1 MEPHNKDELLFA
13 QLILMFQAAAMQQMG
28 KLMNP
33 ASNTIERELE
43 QAQISID
50 MLEMIHK
57 KTQKNLSPDEDR
69 LLSDILR
76 ELRLIGTRAG
86 ALDPAVRAKLDS
98 FDNRLS

>member
-50 MLEMIHK
+50 MLEMIQK

-69 LLSDILR
+69 LLTDILR
-76 ELRLIGTRAG
+76 ELRLNYV
-86 ALDPAVRAKLDS
+86 DEVSKQAKEQTKQS
-98 FDNRLS
+98 